1 MGRRAKGEQSD
12 DTVALAPPEPSEFL
26 LYQTE
31 DGLSRVQIRMFE
43 GNVWLTQKQ
52 LAELYQTGVPSISEH
67 LTNIFR
73 EGELDPG
80 ATIRKFRILR
90 TEGNRSIS
98 RVIEHYSLPV
108 VLAVGYRV
116 RSARGTQFRQWATT
130 RLEEFVVKGFT
141 IDDQRLKNPPGP
153 DTPDY
158 FEELLERIREIRSS
172 EKVFYRKILDIYATS
187 VDYDPSSETSA
198 RFFAAIQNKMH
209 WAVHGRTAAEL
220 IAERA
225 DATKPNMGLTN
236 LGGPRPRRADI
247 GVAKNYLTADE
258 IAVLNKIVT
267 AYLEFAE
274 LQALNRRPM
283 HMADWIS
290 KLDEY
295 LKLSERRVLDHVGAI
310 THADAVVKAQQE
322 LDKYNAARAKIPS
335 QVDQAFDAAA
345 RAMEAIAKRRLA
357 AGEPAQKKAV
367 QGGGGEGGGG
377 ASGGAS
383 GSAGTEGSS
392 GTGTEDSSAAE
403 ADSEDVR
410 AEGGAEGGGNEDGT
424 ADDGGRTAD

>member
-1 MGRRAKGEQSD
+1 MGRAKAKAKPD
-12 DTVALAPPEPSEFL
+12 DSIALAAPEPSEFL

-31 DGLSRVQIRMFE
+31 DGLARVHIRLFE
-43 GNVWLTQKQ
+43 GTVWLTQKQ

-73 EGELDPG
+73 EGELDPE
-80 ATIRKFRILR
+80 ATIRKFRTVR
-90 TEGNRSIS
+90 KEGNRSIS

-130 RLEEFVVKGFT
+130 RLEEYVIKGFT
-141 IDDQRLKNPPGP
+141 IDDQRLKNPPGL

-158 FEELLERIREIRSS
+158 FEELLARIRDIRSS

-198 RFFAAIQNKMH
+198 RFFATIQNKMH
-209 WAVHGRTAAEL
+209 WAVHGHTAAEL

-225 DATKPNMGLTN
+225 DHSKPNMGLTN
-236 LGGPRPRRADI
+236 MGGPRPRRADI
-247 GVAKNYLTADE
+247 GIAKNYLNADE
-258 IAVLNKIVT
+258 IAMLNKIVT

-283 HMADWIS
+283 HMADWTS
-290 KLDEY
+290 KLDDY
-295 LKLSERRVLDHVGAI
+295 LRLSERKVLDHGSALS
-310 THADAVVKAQQE
+310 HADAVEKAQRE
-322 LDKYNAARAKIPS
+322 LDKYNAERAKIPT

-345 RAMEAIAKRRLA
+345 REIEAMAKKRL
-357 AGEPAQKKAV
+357 EPPVPPLKR
-367 QGGGGEGGGG
+367 
-377 ASGGAS
+377 
-383 GSAGTEGSS
+383 GSS
-392 GTGTEDSSAAE
+392 SKKRPVGTGESS
-403 ADSEDVR
+403 
-410 AEGGAEGGGNEDGT
+410 
-424 ADDGGRTAD
+424 

>member
-1 MGRRAKGEQSD
+1 M
-12 DTVALAPPEPSEFL
+12 

-31 DGLSRVQIRMFE
+31 DGLARVQIRLFE

-130 RLEEFVVKGFT
+130 RLEEYVVKGFT
-141 IDDQRLKNPPGP
+141 LDDQRLKNPPGP

-158 FEELLERIREIRSS
+158 FEELLERIRDIRSS
-172 EKVFYRKILDIYATS
+172 EKVFYRKVLDIYATS
-187 VDYDPSSETSA
+187 VDYDASSETSA

-209 WAVHGRTAAEL
+209 WAVHGHTAAEL
-220 IAERA
+220 IAARA
-225 DATKPNMGLTN
+225 DASKPNLGLTTVS
-236 LGGPRPRRADI
+236 GARPRRADI

-258 IAVLNKIVT
+258 IGVMNKIVT

-274 LQALNRRPM
+274 LQALSRRPM
-283 HMADWIS
+283 HMADWIA

-295 LKLSERRVLDHVGAI
+295 LKLSERKVLDHTGAI
-310 THADAVVKAQQE
+310 THADAVAKAQQE
-322 LDKYNAARAKIPS
+322 LDKYNAARAKVPTPI
-335 QVDQAFDAAA
+335 DQAFEAAA
-345 RAMEAIAKRRLA
+345 RQMEELAKKRLLKPPPA
-357 AGEPAQKKAV
+357 AKKPR
-367 QGGGGEGGGG
+367 EG
-377 ASGGAS
+377 
-383 GSAGTEGSS
+383 
-392 GTGTEDSSAAE
+392 
-403 ADSEDVR
+403 
-410 AEGGAEGGGNEDGT
+410 
-424 ADDGGRTAD
+424 

>member
-1 MGRRAKGEQSD
+1 MSRGAANRSRQKDSD
-12 DTVALAPPEPSEFL
+12 EAVALAAPEPTEFL

-31 DGLSRVQIRMFE
+31 DGLARVHIRLSE
-43 GNVWLTQKQ
+43 GTVWLTQKQ

-73 EGELDPG
+73 EGELDPE
-80 ATIRKFRILR
+80 ATIRKFRTLR
-90 TEGNRSIS
+90 KEGNRSIS

-130 RLEEFVVKGFT
+130 RLEEYVVKGFT
-141 IDDQRLKNPPGP
+141 LDDQRLKNPSGP

-158 FEELLERIREIRSS
+158 FEELLQRIREIRSS

-187 VDYDPSSETSA
+187 VDYDSSSETSA

-209 WAVHGRTAAEL
+209 WAVHGHTAAEL
-220 IAERA
+220 IAARA
-225 DATKPNMGLTN
+225 DAGKPNLGLTAM
-236 LGGPRPRRADI
+236 GGSRPRRADI

-258 IAVLNKIVT
+258 IATMNKIVT

-283 HMADWIS
+283 HMHDWIT

-295 LKLSERRVLDHVGAI
+295 LKLSERKVLATDHVS
-310 THADAVVKAQQE
+310 TLKHAQAVEKAQRE
-322 LDKYNAARAKIPS
+322 LDKFNAERAKLSTPVDEAFETAAKQIEALARKRPGAGAGAGAAGVEANAATKQQTGDEDVGVVGVGVA
-335 QVDQAFDAAA
+335 
-345 RAMEAIAKRRLA
+345 
-357 AGEPAQKKAV
+357 
-367 QGGGGEGGGG
+367 GG
-377 ASGGAS
+377 ASAS
-383 GSAGTEGSS
+383 VG
-392 GTGTEDSSAAE
+392 DDAA
-403 ADSEDVR
+403 V
-410 AEGGAEGGGNEDGT
+410 
-424 ADDGGRTAD
+424 

>member
-1 MGRRAKGEQSD
+1 MGRGAANRSKAKPPD
-12 DTVALAPPEPSEFL
+12 DTVALAAPEPSEFL

-43 GNVWLTQKQ
+43 GMVWLTQKQ

-73 EGELDPG
+73 EGELDPE
-80 ATIRKFRILR
+80 ATIRKFRTLR
-90 TEGNRSIS
+90 KEGNRSIS
-98 RVIEHYSLPV
+98 RVIEHYSLQV

-130 RLEEFVVKGFT
+130 RLEEYVVKGFT
-141 IDDQRLKNPPGP
+141 LDDQRLKNPPGL

-158 FEELLERIREIRSS
+158 FAELLERIRDIRSS

-187 VDYDPSSETSA
+187 VDYDPGSETSA

-225 DATKPNMGLTN
+225 DASKPNLGLTTM
-236 LGGPRPRRADI
+236 GGARPRRADI

-258 IAVLNKIVT
+258 IATLNKIVT

-290 KLDEY
+290 KLDDY
-295 LKLSERRVLDHVGAI
+295 LKLSERKVLSLE
-310 THADAVVKAQQE
+310 HAAALSHAQAVEKAQRE
-322 LDKYNAARAKIPS
+322 LDKYNAERAKLPTPI
-335 QVDQAFDAAA
+335 DEAFDAAA
-345 RAMEAIAKRRLA
+345 RQIEALARTRTGGAA
-357 AGEPAQKKAV
+357 AGASGAGASGAGKKAAAKK
-367 QGGGGEGGGG
+367 QKNGDGAGGGEGG
-377 ASGGAS
+377 
-383 GSAGTEGSS
+383 
-392 GTGTEDSSAAE
+392 
-403 ADSEDVR
+403 
-410 AEGGAEGGGNEDGT
+410 EGGDGAES
-424 ADDGGRTAD
+424 

>member
-1 MGRRAKGEQSD
+1 MGRGASRGKAKSPDES
-12 DTVALAPPEPSEFL
+12 VALAPSEPSEFL

-31 DGLSRVQIRMFE
+31 DGLVRVHIRLLE

-130 RLEEFVVKGFT
+130 RLEEYVVKGFT
-141 IDDQRLKNPPGP
+141 LDDQRLKNPPGP

-158 FEELLERIREIRSS
+158 FEELLERIRDIRSS
-172 EKVFYRKILDIYATS
+172 EKVFYRKVLDIYATS
-187 VDYDPSSETSA
+187 VDYDSSSETSA

-209 WAVHGRTAAEL
+209 WAVHGHTAAEL
-220 IAERA
+220 IAARA
-225 DATKPNMGLTN
+225 DASKPNMGLTTIS
-236 LGGPRPRRADI
+236 GTKPRRADI
-247 GVAKNYLTADE
+247 GVAKNYLSHEE
-258 IAVLNKIVT
+258 IEVMNKIVT

-283 HMADWIS
+283 YMSDWIE

-295 LKLSERRVLDHVGAI
+295 LKLSERRVLDHTGSI
-310 THADAVVKAQQE
+310 THADAVDKAQQQ
-322 LDKYNAARAKIPS
+322 LNKYNAARAKLATP
-335 QVDQAFDAAA
+335 VDQAFDAAA
-345 RAMEAIAKRRLA
+345 REMEALAKKRLLKPA
-357 AGEPAQKKAV
+357 AAAAAAKKPR
-367 QGGGGEGGGG
+367 EG
-377 ASGGAS
+377 
-383 GSAGTEGSS
+383 
-392 GTGTEDSSAAE
+392 
-403 ADSEDVR
+403 
-410 AEGGAEGGGNEDGT
+410 
-424 ADDGGRTAD
+424 